1 VKNLFQNKKCFRIVK
16 NQFFVSFSNIM
27 DIEVKIEDSQGKID
41 IDKIKFQKMVFL
53 YNALDSGWS
62 IKKRK
67 DSYIFTKNHEGKKEI
82 FDEQFLATF
91 MKDNTDINKIL
102 S

>member
-1 VKNLFQNKKCFRIVK
+1 
-16 NQFFVSFSNIM
+16 M
-27 DIEVKIEDSQGKID
+27 DIEIKLEDKQLE
-41 IDKIKFQKMVFL
+41 IDKLKFQKMVFL
-53 YNALDSGWS
+53 FNALDNGWS

-82 FDEQFLATF
+82 FDESYLSIF
-91 MKDNTDINKIL
+91 MKENTDINKIL

>member
-1 VKNLFQNKKCFRIVK
+1 
-16 NQFFVSFSNIM
+16 M
-27 DIEVKIEDSQGKID
+27 DIEIKIEKEQSLEINKL
-41 IDKIKFQKMVFL
+41 KFQKMVFL
-53 YNALDSGWS
+53 YNALDNGWS

-82 FDEQFLATF
+82 FDETYLSIF
-91 MKDNTDINKIL
+91 MKENVDINNIL

>member
-1 VKNLFQNKKCFRIVK
+1 
-16 NQFFVSFSNIM
+16 M
-27 DIEVKIEDSQGKID
+27 DIELQIEDKQIE
-41 IDKIKFQKMVFL
+41 IDKIRFQKMIFL
-53 YNALDSGWS
+53 YNALDNGWS

-82 FDEQFLATF
+82 FDESYLSIF
-91 MKDNTDINKIL
+91 MKENTNINNIL

>member
-1 VKNLFQNKKCFRIVK
+1 MN
-16 NQFFVSFSNIM
+16 
-27 DIEVKIEDSQGKID
+27 IEVKMEDRQLE

-53 YNALDSGWS
+53 YNALDNGWS

-67 DSYIFTKNHEGKKEI
+67 DSYIFTKNHEGKKEVFEESYLSI
-82 FDEQFLATF
+82 F
-91 MKDNTDINKIL
+91 MKQNADINNIL